1 MTHTAPIPLPV
12 VVDVDVA
19 VSSSKLAETSSV
31 ETQSVARRIHV
42 ALEAE
47 DWRAVTSLIGDNW
60 SSLLRTS
67 RETVRAAVSALPDA
81 VVDAQPRWA
90 AAREYLNY
98 SPQGSGPR
106 PVKYEKHEGS
116 SGMASELLDV
126 LAQLTSR
133 SASERSHGRFQLGAE
148 AAREAI
154 ALAGGATPDAVAEFR
169 PVIADLRVQWAI
181 SLLLAG
187 ATREAAVQF
196 EATFDDA
203 VTFDNSRTATEAAGS
218 LAFIHS
224 VNGDLQAA
232 RAWLA
237 RQPLDVRGVAAVA
250 HAHADQVTAMGAL
263 AAANIAIDELDEDA
277 ARAALVADPGDEFAP
292 EQWALR
298 LYVVSRAEV
307 LFGDAY
313 AQLIRNRAAAQ
324 ARVPYLSASG
334 LNAWALHY
342 AASAILY
349 AVNDVEGAAEAVASL
364 EAVDA
369 EPATESARV
378 FTTWML
384 ANTRSDAQ
392 VVVDSAQCLTRAP
405 SLRGSA
411 EMMAASVSGHLHT
424 GHVDQAMKL
433 FRSLAVIVA
442 EQGLLSVL
450 TRFDDDA
457 LEALLAGS
465 GVDLDEVALE
475 RRARAN
481 PRMFARLPDV
491 QLTDRER
498 VVLRHLL
505 SARTLEE
512 IAVEEHVSR
521 NTIKS
526 QTRSLFR
533 KLGVSSREAAVEFGL
548 EYPALWAES
557 GL

>member
-12 VVDVDVA
+12 VVDAELV
-19 VSSSKLAETSSV
+19 VSASKDASASLTEARSV
-31 ETQSVARRIHV
+31 TERIHQ
-42 ALEAE
+42 ALAAD
-47 DWRAVTSLIGDNW
+47 DWQAVTSLIADHW
-60 SSLLRTS
+60 SSLLRSS
-67 RETVRAAVSALPDA
+67 RETVRAAVNALPDA
-81 VVDAQPRWA
+81 VLEAQPRWA
-90 AAREYLNY
+90 TAREFLNY
-98 SPQGSGPR
+98 SPRDGLR
-106 PVKYEKHEGS
+106 PVKFEMHEGS
-116 SGMASELLDV
+116 SALTGELLDA

-133 SASERSHGRFQLGAE
+133 AASERSHGRFRQAAD

-154 ALAGGATPDAVAEFR
+154 ALEGGAPPDAVAEFGL
-169 PVIADLRVQWAI
+169 VLADLRVQWAI

-203 VTFDNSRTATEAAGS
+203 VTFDNPRTATEAAGS

-224 VNGDLQAA
+224 LNGDLQAA

-237 RQPLDVRGVAAVA
+237 RQPIDAETGGAAADVAT
-250 HAHADQVTAMGAL
+250 DQVTAMGAL

-277 ARAALVADPGDEFAP
+277 ARAALTVDPGDELAP

-307 LFGDAY
+307 FFGDAY
-313 AQLIRNRAAAQ
+313 AQLIRNRAAER
-324 ARVPYLSASG
+324 ARVPYLSASS

-342 AASAILY
+342 SASAILL
-349 AVNDVEGAAEAVASL
+349 AVNDVEGAAEVVADL
-364 EAVDA
+364 EEVHAH
-369 EPATESARV
+369 PAAESARV
-378 FTTWML
+378 FSVWMM
-384 ANTRSDAQ
+384 ANSRNDAQ
-392 VVVDSAQCLTRAP
+392 VVADSAQYLTRAE

-411 EMMAASVSGHLHT
+411 EMMAASVSGLLHT
-424 GHVDQAMKL
+424 GHVDQATKL

-442 EQGLLSVL
+442 EQGPLSVL

-457 LEALLAGS
+457 LGALLEGS
-465 GVDLDEVALE
+465 GVDLDELALE

-481 PRMFARLPDV
+481 PRVFARLPDV

-505 SARTLEE
+505 SPSTLEE
-512 IAVEEHVSR
+512 IAGEEHVSR

-526 QTRSLFR
+526 QTRSLFK
-533 KLGVSSREAAVEFGL
+533 KLGVSSREAAVEFAL
-548 EYPALWAES
+548 QYPALWADT